1 MGLTVPL
8 PGDPGL
14 STDIVAAMKYE
25 IRVFGDPVLKRVA
38 EEVADIDGSLVDT
51 CNDMLDAM
59 YEAPGIGL
67 AAPQVG
73 ISKRFFVY
81 DFGDGP
87 EVLINPVITES
98 DGEWEYEEGC
108 LSVPG
113 LSWDIVRPK
122 QIHIV
127 GFDLDGNE
135 RSIEADELEARLYQ
149 HELDHLEGRLLFDYL
164 DDDQVREAKR
174 VLRERAMGNVVAEP
188 GIHLQ

>member
-1 MGLTVPL
+1 MA
-8 PGDPGL
+8 
-14 STDIVAAMKYE
+14 SYE

-38 EEVADIDGSLVDT
+38 EDVTEIDGAFVDT

-73 ISKRFFVY
+73 IGQRFFVY

-87 EVLINPVITES
+87 GVLINPEIRES
-98 DGEWEYEEGC
+98 DGEWEFEEGC

-113 LSWDIVRPK
+113 LSWNITRPK

-127 GFDLDGNE
+127 AFDLDGNE
-135 RSIEADELEARLYQ
+135 ISIEADELESRLYQ
-149 HELDHLEGRLLFDYL
+149 HELDHLDGRLLFDYL
-164 DDDQVREAKR
+164 EEDQVREAKR
-174 VLRERAMGNVVAEP
+174 ILRERAMGQATESS
-188 GIHLQ
+188 GLQLP